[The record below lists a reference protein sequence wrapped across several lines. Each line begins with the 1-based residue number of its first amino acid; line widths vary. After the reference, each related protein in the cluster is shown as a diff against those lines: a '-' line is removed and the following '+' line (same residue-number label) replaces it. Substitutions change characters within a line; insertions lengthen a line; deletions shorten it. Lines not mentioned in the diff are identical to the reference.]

1 VPKSVLAEVRAVLTS
16 ALGKQLAGLPAAQVQ
31 RERPFVLAIGE
42 RPRLVLHGA
51 IDLLC
56 LLPERAL
63 VIDYKRGP
71 PADPEERRAYRA
83 QVEIYALAAHDFT
96 GGHLP
101 LWGGL
106 WFLGEAQRGPR
117 LWRIEPERLEQL
129 RRELASAAAEV
140 AGRSSLEGVWQG
152 REIAHCRRTQCPYL
166 ARCHGSGS

>member
-1 VPKSVLAEVRAVLTS
+1 MASLPE
-16 ALGKQLAGLPAAQVQ
+16 GQLQ

-42 RPRLVLHGA
+42 RPRLVLHGS

-71 PADPEERRAYRA
+71 PADPAERSAYRT

-106 WFLGEAQRGPR
+106 WFLGEAQKGPR
-117 LWRIEPERLEQL
+117 NWRIGPERLAGL
-129 RRELASAAAEV
+129 RGELERAASQV
-140 AGRSSLEGVWQG
+140 AGRSSLEGLWEG
-152 REIAHCRRTQCPYL
+152 REIAHCRATQCPFL
-166 ARCHGSGS
+166 TRCHGSAS